1 MLQVFWARGSN
12 ILIFNF
18 SNNIESPNTNPTW
31 DSIVHF
37 TCFLH
42 AKSSWHQVL
51 SWQCSWQNTATIVE
65 TQARRACRQQEQ
77 QDSQDQPIAQVNEV
91 VGQEGRGV
99 QNQGQVLPI
108 KAQVNMQAAAAA
120 PPPPPFV
127 LGLVRD
133 NNILHFAT
141 PAACKTY
148 YKAITPLEVK
158 LDGTLEGFIVIMD
171 GI

>member
-1 MLQVFWARGSN
+1 MQTTG
-12 ILIFNF
+12 
-18 SNNIESPNTNPTW
+18 
-31 DSIVHF
+31 
-37 TCFLH
+37 
-42 AKSSWHQVL
+42 
-51 SWQCSWQNTATIVE
+51 AT
-65 TQARRACRQQEQ
+65 RF
-77 QDSQDQPIAQVNEV
+77 SQDQPIAQVNEV

-108 KAQVNMQAAAAA
+108 KAQVNMQAAAPP

-158 LDGTLEGFIVIMD
+158 LDGTLEGFIVFMD